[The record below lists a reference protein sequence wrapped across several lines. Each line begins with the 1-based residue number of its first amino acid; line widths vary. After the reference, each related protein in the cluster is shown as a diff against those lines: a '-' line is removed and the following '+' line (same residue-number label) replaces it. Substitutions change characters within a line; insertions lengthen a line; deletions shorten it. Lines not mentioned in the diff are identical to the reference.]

1 MTKLF
6 VYGQLKPKHKYALKT
21 KTKAVTAKAK
31 GSLYD
36 LGHDVG
42 LKPSKNMRA
51 SGVIDKVSR
60 SVIKKLD
67 KEEKPQ
73 FKRIKIKTSKGVAE
87 TYKYSPSIKGK
98 KQIKK
103 WGK

>member
-21 KTKAVTAKAK
+21 KTKAVSAKAK
-31 GSLYD
+31 GTLYD
-36 LGHDVG
+36 LGHDAA
-42 LKPSKNMRA
+42 LKPSKKMNA
-51 SGVIDKVSR
+51 AGVVDKVSR
-60 SVIKKLD
+60 AIINKLD

-73 FKRIKIKTSKGVAE
+73 FKRIKIKTSKGVAD
-87 TYKYSPSIKGK
+87 TYKYSPSVKGK